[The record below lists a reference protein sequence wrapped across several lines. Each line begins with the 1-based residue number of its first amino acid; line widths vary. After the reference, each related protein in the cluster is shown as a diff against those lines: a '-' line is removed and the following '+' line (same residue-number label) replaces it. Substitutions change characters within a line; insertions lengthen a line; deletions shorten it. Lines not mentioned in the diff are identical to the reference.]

1 MKAEYLSQVIFC
13 STHDKRA
20 FLREVAVTPTDAA
33 VTRVEILPP
42 GYEHAMAHMRHPH
55 EPVHAFRGML
65 KAFSNYKGCPY
76 CGNILTYECG
86 TCGALSCI
94 STDFRGHHTCPVC
107 GTIAEPE
114 PAGHFVA
121 SESGFTGNR
130 LPNLPWNGGERQG
143 PRRIERTDGQ
153 LGRDYTLEVNPN
165 KEIVRRYFD
174 RPGPQA
180 QPPRRPP
187 VEVTMD
193 PMLNAPPPV
202 KGLLGS
208 GTDPEEEERL
218 RKALKKRF
226 FRK

>member
-1 MKAEYLSQVIFC
+1 MKAQYLSQVIFC

-33 VTRVEILPP
+33 VTRVETLPP
-42 GYEHAMAHMRHPH
+42 GYEHAMAHLRHAH
-55 EPVHAFRGML
+55 EPVHAFPGML
-65 KAFSNYKGCPY
+65 KAFSNYEGCPY
-76 CGNILTYECG
+76 CGNLLTYECG

-94 STDFRGHHTCPVC
+94 SGDFRRHHTCPVC
-107 GTIAEPE
+107 GTIAEVQMTD
-114 PAGHFVA
+114 HFLA

-130 LPNLPWNGGERQG
+130 LPNLPWNGGGHQS
-143 PRRIERTDGQ
+143 PPIERTDGQ

-174 RPGPQA
+174 RPAQA
-180 QPPRRPP
+180 PPPRRP

-193 PMLNAPPPV
+193 PPLNAPPPV
-202 KGLLGS
+202 RGLLGS
-208 GTDPEEEERL
+208 GDADEEERL
-218 RKALKKRF
+218 SKALKKRF